1 MPPTPIPIKDPFSML
16 SKPHTQGPNE
26 PLIKLMTGEG
36 LTRLKGAEDRRGTT
50 LAGDIAAT
58 AAGRKGFTDLSIN
71 PDDINAEAQRTMHR
85 ESARHAI
92 NTGAAFDAARVG
104 GAPQKIGG
112 LSALDAFSPLA
123 KQQRI
128 TPLGEASAAAANPG
142 KYTQQYQKKEVGVT
156 FDSKGV
162 PKTTTITSTTTGS
175 YKFSD
180 PKVLAFA
187 REKLLKKFGEKGAD
201 GRRIDGSTIRV
212 GQDGVTRAM
221 LDGKKVKF
229 PPGEMFDGTE

>member
-36 LTRLKGAEDRRGTT
+36 LTRLKGAEQRRDTS

-104 GAPQKIGG
+104 GAPKKIGG

-128 TPLGEASAAAANPG
+128 TPLAEASAAASVPG
-142 KYTQQYQKKEVGVT
+142 KVTEQTQKKVVGITLNAEGIPTV
-156 FDSKGV
+156 
-162 PKTTTITSTTTGS
+162 TTTTSTTTGS

-180 PKVLAFA
+180 PRALKFA
-187 REKLLKKFGEKGAD
+187 REKLLRQFGNK
-201 GRRIDGSTIRV
+201 RIDPTSITV
-212 GQDGVTRAM
+212 GEDGVTRAM